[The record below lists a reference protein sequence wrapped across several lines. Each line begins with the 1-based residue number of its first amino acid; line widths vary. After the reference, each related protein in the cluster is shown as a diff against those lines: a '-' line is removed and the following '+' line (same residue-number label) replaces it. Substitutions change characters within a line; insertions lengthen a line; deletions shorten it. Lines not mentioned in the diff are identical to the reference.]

1 MTHFFNNLYKETVQS
16 CTLENISIPEVRKRK
31 VSCLLD
37 SKNSSSQIFHET
49 MEQEI
54 KINCFNVALDNMI
67 SGLND
72 RFSQETLGIIS
83 SVGNVLQLSPTV
95 DNIKLLNKVFTIDMD
110 KLEQEIKLLKGFTG
124 IPCGSSTT
132 NIDQW
137 LDWLQQLDRKNI
149 FSHFYDVLMKFLVIP
164 VTSCSCERS
173 FSKLSIVK
181 SKLRNTMTQN
191 RLEALLLMFVE
202 QELLSELD
210 YDNIIDE
217 FKNIIP
223 HNRRLI
229 L

>member
-1 MTHFFNNLYKETVQS
+1 
-16 CTLENISIPEVRKRK
+16 
-31 VSCLLD
+31 
-37 SKNSSSQIFHET
+37 
-49 MEQEI
+49 
-54 KINCFNVALDNMI
+54 
-67 SGLND
+67 
-72 RFSQETLGIIS
+72 
-83 SVGNVLQLSPTV
+83 
-95 DNIKLLNKVFTIDMD
+95 
-110 KLEQEIKLLKGFTG
+110 
-124 IPCGSSTT
+124 
-132 NIDQW
+132 
-137 LDWLQQLDRKNI
+137 
-149 FSHFYDVLMKFLVIP
+149 MKFLVIP